1 MTLLRPTG
9 LHIYSGAVGLKRV
22 AIAQTFT
29 MLIRAMA
36 DLPFAL
42 SIALVLTTDLAA
54 WAESIPLPRSRPN
67 VISTEQSGGAG
78 NETESSSCQLRL
90 SELAEFKPAPSI
102 TGPGECTATDV
113 VRLEAVLLPDKHRI
127 VVSPAAT
134 LRCPM
139 AEAVARWIR
148 EDVASTLSTEGLSL
162 RGIETFDSFS
172 CRTFNSISGA
182 RLSEHGHANAL
193 DVGGLKLA
201 DGTIIGLT
209 DAGVSKLLRK
219 KLRDSACER
228 FSTVLG
234 NGADA
239 YHEFHVHIDLMERAN
254 NYKICQWDVL
264 DAAETATFAAAKSAA
279 GAAHLPAITIAPNDV
294 PLPRPRPDSVPSG
307 R

>member
-1 MTLLRPTG
+1 
-9 LHIYSGAVGLKRV
+9 VGLKRV
-22 AIAQTFT
+22 AIAQTFIRH
-29 MLIRAMA
+29 IRALA
-36 DLPFAL
+36 DFLFAL
-42 SIALVLTTDLAA
+42 SISLVLTTDLAA
-54 WAESIPLPRSRPN
+54 WAESIPLPRARSG
-67 VISTEQSGGAG
+67 VISTEQSGSAG
-78 NETESSSCQLRL
+78 NETDSSSCQLRL
-90 SELAEFKPAPSI
+90 SGVAELKPAPSI

-113 VRLEAVLLPDKHRI
+113 VKFEAVLLPDKHRI
-127 VVSPAAT
+127 VLSPSVT

-182 RLSEHGHANAL
+182 RISEHGHANAL

-219 KLRDSACER
+219 KLRDTACER

-239 YHEFHVHIDLMERAN
+239 YHETHVHIDLMERAN

-264 DAAETATFAAAKSAA
+264 DVAETTAHAAAKSAA
-279 GAAHLPAITIAPNDV
+279 EAAHLPETTNAPIDV
-294 PLPRPRPDSVPSG
+294 PLPRPRPDP
-307 R
+307 